1 MFLKQY
7 YLGCLSHASYLIGDA
22 STGLAVV
29 VDPQRDV
36 DEYLADAAEHGFS
49 ITKVIETHFHA
60 DFLSGHLELAART
73 DADIVYGAAAAGRVG
88 FPIETHGNGEHI
100 SLGRVDLE
108 ILETPGHTP
117 ESICIVVRP
126 DGPDSTPEGV
136 LTGDT
141 LFIGDV
147 GRPDLLA
154 SVGVTAEELGF
165 QLYRSLHD
173 KLLTLPDATKV
184 YPAHGAGSAC
194 GKNLSTETIS
204 TIGEQRRTNYA
215 LQPMVAEDFVDV
227 VTQGQ
232 SVAPLYF
239 AFAAN
244 KNREAR
250 ALLDQDV
257 SVKALDLNTVLEH
270 QRGGAVVIDTR
281 DDLAFAQGH
290 LRGSIDIGLGGRFA
304 EYAGEVM
311 EPGTPIILITD
322 PGHEPEAKTRL
333 ARIGFDNV
341 VGALADPLPTFL
353 ANPEQVERLSR
364 LSVDDL
370 AERIAS
376 VKDLV
381 LIDVRNPGEV
391 ALGSIPGARSVS
403 LPSLLHAIPELDP
416 SAPTVVFC
424 AGGYRSAIA
433 SSLLRS
439 HGFTDVSDLIGGYTA
454 WATSTI
460 PATLPAVEVDEAFAA
475 TDALWLDVREDD
487 EWEAGHAPGAVHIKM
502 HDLPEHLDEFR
513 DGSRIIVIC
522 RSGNRSGKVTAWLL
536 NHGIDAVNMTGGMQV
551 WERHG
556 LPVVSADDAVGA
568 VI

>member
-7 YLGCLSHASYLIGDA
+7 YLGCLSHASYLIGDE
-22 STGLAVV
+22 STGAAVV

-36 DEYLADAAEHGFS
+36 DEYLADADARGFT

-88 FPIETHGNGEHI
+88 FPIETRSNGDHI

-126 DGPDSTPEGV
+126 DGPDSVPEGV

-194 GKNLSTETIS
+194 GKSLSTETVS

-244 KNREAR
+244 RNREAR

-257 SVKALDLNTVLEH
+257 SVKALPLETVLEH
-270 QRGGAVVIDTR
+270 QKGGAVVIDAR
-281 DDLAFAQGH
+281 DDIAFAQGH

-311 EPGTPIILITD
+311 EPGTPIILVTD
-322 PGHEPEAKTRL
+322 PGHEPEAKMRL

-341 VGALADPLPTFL
+341 IGALAEPIATFV
-353 ANPEQVERLSR
+353 ANPSHVEQLSR

-391 ALGSIPGARSVS
+391 ALGSVPGARAIS
-403 LPSLLHAIPELDP
+403 LPSLLHALTDLDP
-416 SAPTVVFC
+416 DAPTVVFC

-439 HGFTDVSDLIGGYTA
+439 HGFSDVSDLIGGYTA
-454 WATSTI
+454 WSTGNI
-460 PATLPAVEVDEAFAA
+460 PATLPAVDVVTASTDA
-475 TDALWLDVREDD
+475 DALWLDVREDD
-487 EWEAGHAPGAVHIKM
+487 EWQAGHAPAAVHVAM
-502 HDLPEHLDEFR
+502 RDLPDHLERLR
-513 DGSRIIVIC
+513 DSRRIVVIC

-536 NHGIDAVNMTGGMQV
+536 NHGIDAVNMIGGMQA
-551 WERHG
+551 WEAAG
-556 LPVVSADDAVGA
+556 LPVASLDGAVGS

>member
-1 MFLKQY
+1 MFFKQY
-7 YLGCLSHASYLIGDA
+7 YLDCLSHASYLIADESSGR
-22 STGLAVV
+22 AVI

-36 DEYLADAAEHGFS
+36 DQYLADADIHGFT

-88 FPIETHGNGEHI
+88 FPIETLSNGERI

-126 DGPDSTPEGV
+126 DGPDSTPAAV

-154 SVGVTAEELGF
+154 SVGITAEELGF

-173 KLLTLPDATKV
+173 KLLTLPDETKV

-194 GKNLSTETIS
+194 GKNLSTETVS

-215 LQPMVAEDFVDV
+215 VQPMVAEDFVDV

-257 SVKALDLNTVLEH
+257 AVKALTLDTVLEH
-270 QRGGAVVIDTR
+270 QAGGAVVIDAR

-290 LRGSIDIGLGGRFA
+290 LRGSINIGLGGRFA
-304 EYAGEVM
+304 EYTGEVM
-311 EPGTPIILITD
+311 EPGTPIILVTD
-322 PGHEPEAKTRL
+322 PGHESEAKTRL

-341 VGALADPLPTFL
+341 IGALADPIATFL
-353 ANPEQVERLSR
+353 ANPHHVEPLSR
-364 LSVDDL
+364 LSVDEL

-391 ALGSIPGARSVS
+391 ALGSITGAKPIS
-403 LPSLLHAIPELDP
+403 LPSLLRTLDQLDRA
-416 SAPTVVFC
+416 APTVVFC

-439 HGFTDVSDLIGGYTA
+439 HGFSDVSDLIGGYTA
-454 WATSTI
+454 WSTSNI
-460 PATLPAVEVDEAFAA
+460 PATLPAIDVHHAA
-475 TDALWLDVREDD
+475 ADADALWLDVREDD
-487 EWEAGHAPGAVHIKM
+487 EWEAGHAPSAVHIAM
-502 HDLPEHLDEFR
+502 RDLPDHLDEFG
-513 DGSRIIVIC
+513 DGRRIVVIC
-522 RSGNRSGKVTAWLL
+522 RSGNRSGKVTAWLI

-551 WERHG
+551 WEREG
-556 LPVVSADDAVGA
+556 LPVLTVSDTVGT